1 MNTNERIVNILLERK
16 VNSFLER
23 TDEGIIGGGLRGLYQ
38 GVKKSFNKDYNP
50 EVGKQA
56 NMEKQGIGHTAAQHT
71 GRLAGRALGGA
82 IKTAGAAIKGGARG
96 VYQGIKKHANPGYN
110 PEAHKQ
116 ANMERQGVV
125 GAGAQKL
132 GQLAGRGIGAAGS
145 MVKKGIGAAG
155 GMIKN
160 KMMQRESSAYDRIT
174 NMLLEARVDMFI
186 QDRLDESRVDELNK
200 ATMKRALAKGKER
213 VAAAH
218 RASNTGGDS
227 RMGSKSG
234 PTASSQAAK
243 RPQLMMAKIKGRLS
257 GNKKQQAA
265 DRGRAQYT
273 ATSTNQAGRD
283 ARIKQRGMERRAT
296 EKISKVKS

>member
-50 EVGKQA
+50 EASKQA

-71 GRLAGRALGGA
+71 GRLAGRAIGGA

-96 VYQGIKKHANPGYN
+96 VYQGIKKHANPNYN

-116 ANMERQGVV
+116 ASMERQGVV

-132 GQLAGRGIGAAGS
+132 GQLAGRGIGAAGG
-145 MVKKGIGAAG
+145 MIKKGIGAAG
-155 GMIKN
+155 SMIKN

-174 NMLLEARVDMFI
+174 NMLLESRVEMFI
-186 QDRLDESRVDELNK
+186 QDRLDEVIGTRNEAGVTTVSRDEASRLLK
-200 ATMKRALAKGKER
+200 QA
-213 VAAAH
+213 
-218 RASNTGGDS
+218 RASGDQ
-227 RMGSKSG
+227 K
-234 PTASSQAAK
+234 PASSQTVFGKKVTTTGGNAQGRSVGVVKPKGGDTTSLGIAK
-243 RPQLMMAKIKGRLS
+243 VTKKGNMQTRS
-257 GNKKQQAA
+257 VMVEPRKQ
-265 DRGRAQYT
+265 
-273 ATSTNQAGRD
+273 
-283 ARIKQRGMERRAT
+283 KP
-296 EKISKVKS
+296 